1 MDMSSNDAQAP
12 SSRKK
17 SSFRSLPMVSSDQKA
32 GASNCNAIISCGRE
46 MAREYHGPRRANER
60 GPFGHSFKKTAA
72 LVSCIHMEKRILS
85 DKLHSFFSNI
95 IRRSFW
101 QLGINDAAVV
111 GYVADVLTDFAK
123 SDNLY

>member
-1 MDMSSNDAQAP
+1 
-12 SSRKK
+12 
-17 SSFRSLPMVSSDQKA
+17 
-32 GASNCNAIISCGRE
+32 
-46 MAREYHGPRRANER
+46 
-60 GPFGHSFKKTAA
+60 
-72 LVSCIHMEKRILS
+72 MEKRILS

-123 SDNLY
+123 SDNLYRIRARGGRKVDSMVEMLAAKSSAP